1 MVGPWEDGNAFLFK
15 DDSDRLRMLCT
26 YGAQTQRQVATHL
39 GLSTGAAISIQL
51 RNLPGLVARDRRLKR
66 TVQTIEKKLS
76 AQRVCSQAEPSPGAE
91 NAVN

>member
-39 GLSTGAAISIQL
+39 GLSTGAAISIQPSGTFAGCGKMPL
-51 RNLPGLVARDRRLKR
+51 TSILSLKGRTLNAQKKTPPELFQWGQVLVRR
-66 TVQTIEKKLS
+66 
-76 AQRVCSQAEPSPGAE
+76 
-91 NAVN
+91 